1 MARRKKH
8 TVTLYKRQRQ
18 IVEFISQFIQ
28 RNGYSPTLR
37 EIADAMGL
45 SSLAT
50 VHEHVE
56 RLCQKGVLRKNAGNK
71 TRGIIVVDETLGS
84 LQNQGVTLPILGWF
98 KNNNPIEPYNNRN
111 AKMQVAAE
119 MISGIQRA
127 FILEVHDDSLVSQGI
142 LKDDK
147 LIVEETAKIK
157 DGDIIIAILE
167 NGNAV
172 LKRFFKEP
180 TMVRLESITSSEKPS
195 YAARIAV
202 QGRCLG
208 VIRMFQKFDTKDFIV
223 NKEKV
228 V

>member
-1 MARRKKH
+1 MAEGSKH

-50 VHEHVE
+50 VHEHVD
-56 RLCQKGVLRKNAGNK
+56 RLCKKGVLRKNAGNK

-84 LQNQGVTLPILGWF
+84 LQNQGVTLPLLGWLM
-98 KNNNPIEPYNNRN
+98 NNKPIEPYNNRN

-119 MISGIQRA
+119 MISGAQRA
-127 FILEVHDDSLVSQGI
+127 FILEVHDNSLVTDGI
-142 LKDDK
+142 LKGDR
-147 LIVEETAKIK
+147 LILEETAKIK
-157 DGDIIIAILE
+157 DGDIIVAILE
-167 NGNAV
+167 SGNAV
-172 LKRFFKEP
+172 LKRFFKEA
-180 TMVRLESITSSEKPS
+180 TMVRLESITTSEKPS

-202 QGRCLG
+202 QGKVLG
-208 VIRMFQKFDTKDFIV
+208 VIRMFEQFDTKDYIV
-223 NKEKV
+223 NKDK
-228 V
+228 